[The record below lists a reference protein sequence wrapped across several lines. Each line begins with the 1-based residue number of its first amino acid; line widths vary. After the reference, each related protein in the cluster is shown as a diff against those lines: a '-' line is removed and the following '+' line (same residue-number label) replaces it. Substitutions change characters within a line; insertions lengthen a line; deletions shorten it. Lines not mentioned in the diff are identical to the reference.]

1 MEKPV
6 VDNLASALSYPIT
19 ERFRTFF
26 ECQYLV
32 SALTDKRLKVP
43 LGRRICSDYF
53 EHLRA
58 GKPIQRQ
65 FGFKQWHWALQPADI
80 KFLIC

>member
-6 VDNLASALSYPIT
+6 MDNLASALSYPKT

-32 SALTDKRLKVP
+32 SALADKRLKIP

-53 EHLRA
+53 EHLRV
-58 GKPIQRQ
+58 GKSIQRQ
-65 FGFKQWHWALQPADI
+65 LGLKQWHGALQPPDI
-80 KFLIC
+80 

>member
-26 ECQYLV
+26 VCQYLV
-32 SALTDKRLKVP
+32 SALADKRLKVP

-65 FGFKQWHWALQPADI
+65 FGFKQIGRAHV
-80 KFLIC
+80 

>member
-6 VDNLASALSYPIT
+6 MSNLASALSYPIT
-19 ERFRTFF
+19 ERLLRFF
-26 ECQYLV
+26 ERQYLV
-32 SALTDKRLKVP
+32 SALADKRLKIP
-43 LGRRICSDYF
+43 LGRRICSNYF
-53 EHLRA
+53 EHLGA

-80 KFLIC
+80 KFFIC

>member
-26 ECQYLV
+26 VCQYLV
-32 SALTDKRLKVP
+32 SALADKRLKVP
-43 LGRRICSDYF
+43 LGRWICSDYF